1 MCKILYT
8 DGPLITPQDGDKTEE
23 AETLFNTEQSTVADT
38 LHDSNR
44 NILNDTTDD
53 AVTDTCTDI
62 LGITVHGTDCLLPD
76 VNLLHPLVQV
86 HLVDMATG
94 GYIKKSD
101 R

>member
-1 MCKILYT
+1 LCT
-8 DGPLITPQDGDKTEE
+8 AGPLVASKDKTEE
-23 AETLFNTEQSTVADT
+23 AETVFNTEQSTEADA

-44 NILNDTTDD
+44 NMLNDTTDG
-53 AVTDTCTDI
+53 AVTDNDI

-76 VNLLHPLVQV
+76 VNLIHPLVQV
-86 HLVDMATG
+86 HLVDMTTG

>member
-1 MCKILYT
+1 LYT
-8 DGPLITPQDGDKTEE
+8 DGPLVKPQDGDKTEE
-23 AETLFNTEQSTVADT
+23 AETLFNAEQSTEADT
-38 LHDSNR
+38 LHNSNR
-44 NILNDTTDD
+44 NILNGTTDD
-53 AVTDTCTDI
+53 AVTDTDI
-62 LGITVHGTDCLLPD
+62 LGITIHGTDCLLPD